1 MELRALVLTNMNLD
15 RLPRNIAI
23 EFPLKVENHEK
34 AISMVGGPK
43 EIRKVS
49 DNSNHSLELRL
60 RKDPFHHPIASRRA
74 ECENVVLE
82 IDLPAW
88 AMNESNG
95 DVQKALQLAGE
106 DFTVAPKFIADHNL
120 RFRDMADFQYY
131 TGDSPF
137 VNKLKDSIFSGSLQ
151 NMGTVEFEGVKP
163 IDPSAADAM
172 PPPRFSQQSQP
183 FFYGYKQNPSVA
195 VVDDG
200 TGGPLRLVNKATQ
213 TRIISEILVWGDP
226 IPKGPPAD
234 LSSNPRPSVKE
245 CIEELVALFQ
255 KRPCYTRRAIEAEI
269 KPELVRY
276 LRYALPY
283 VSYFYRSGPWRG
295 AYIIYGKDP
304 SQDPSFSIYQV
315 EHFRINTPSATS
327 SPNGRPIHKFDG
339 VNLPTTRMLQL
350 CDVSDAFLKMYIEP
364 DAMRTTVDAHDGWYL
379 AGTMAVIRKVLRAKL
394 ANITE
399 GKPPLT
405 VSALA
410 NIAEEAIANAQ
421 RESEKQTSFSSDEV
435 DEEDDDDDEEIDDDA
450 S

>member
-1 MELRALVLTNMNLD
+1 
-15 RLPRNIAI
+15 
-23 EFPLKVENHEK
+23 
-34 AISMVGGPK
+34 MVGGSS

-60 RKDPFHHPIASRRA
+60 RSDPFHHPIASRRA

-88 AMNESNG
+88 TLNEANG
-95 DVQKALQLAGE
+95 NVQKALQLAE
-106 DFTVAPKFIADHNL
+106 DDFTVAPKFIADHNL

-137 VNKLKDSIFSGSLQ
+137 VGKLKDSIFTGNLS
-151 NMGTVEFEGVKP
+151 NMSKVEFEGVKP
-163 IDPSAADAM
+163 VDSDAADAM

-183 FFYGYKQNPSVA
+183 FFYGYKQNPSVS

-226 IPKGPPAD
+226 VPTAPPAE

-245 CIEELVALFQ
+245 CIEELQALFQ

-269 KPELVRY
+269 KPELIRY

-295 AYIIYGKDP
+295 AYIMYGKDP
-304 SQDPSFSIYQV
+304 SQDPGLAIYQV
-315 EHFRINTPSATS
+315 EHFRINSSNETSTPSGT
-327 SPNGRPIHKFDG
+327 PIHKFDG

-364 DAMRTTVDAHDGWYL
+364 DAMRTTVDSHDGWYL

-410 NIAEEAIANAQ
+410 SIAEEAIANAQ
-421 RESEKQTSFSSDEV
+421 KESEKLTALSSDED
-435 DEEDDDDDEEIDDDA
+435 DEDEDDDDDDGMEVD
-450 S
+450 SSFGL